1 MTPQLIEKLKKAE
14 SVLILV
20 MTVPNEEEG
29 E

>member
-20 MTVPNEEEG
+20 ATVPNEEE
-29 E
+29 ET